1 MEEIIQKSK
10 FFKEQK
16 AREKEETVKLV
27 EQMDKDFESLVQS
40 DAFTSLTEPSK
51 MNALKALVNPN
62 FSKELGK
69 KENMSASEVS
79 KQDAPDT
86 YDKLVSEMAFE
97 MRARPSDRTKT
108 PEEIA
113 EEEKE
118 RLENLEKERQDR
130 MRAADD
136 ASDEDGDD
144 VEDDDKPSADKRS
157 HISGDDLGDSFIV
170 EDKSLN
176 KKGWVDEIL
185 ERNNA
190 EDTEDEDS
198 GCSDE
203 LEDSESDEGGTED
216 EEVDERAETLKD
228 WEQSDDDVG
237 TNWLNEENSD
247 GEGGGEDNKM
257 LSKTKEKKNDMLVKS
272 DRKEEKKT
280 APQNSDKVKRD
291 MILSSSLKQE
301 LPFKINAPGNMEELL
316 ALFQDRSSDDI
327 IEAVR
332 RIRVYNAIAL
342 AAENRKKMQVFYGL
356 LLQYFATLANQKPL
370 KLQLLNLLVKPL
382 MEMSTEVPYFAAICA
397 RERILRTRTKF
408 IEDIKDSEKSCWPSL
423 KTLLL
428 LRLWSM
434 IFPCSDFRHAVMT
447 PATLLMSEYLMR
459 CSVLTVRDAAIGSF
473 LCCIVLLVSK
483 QSKKFCPE
491 ALLFLKALLLSAMD
505 RDQRCSR
512 DSQMFQH
519 LLELKAPLPL
529 LCIDES
535 VKDIMPLDFLKIM
548 NLPDDSS
555 FMNSHGFRAS
565 VLVSVVETLGGF
577 ANIYGELKAFPE
589 IFLPISALLVD
600 LAGQQNMPVPLQ
612 EKLRHLVELIR
623 TKAEEHHKF
632 RQPLQMRK
640 QKPVPIKLLN
650 PKFEEGFIKG
660 RDYDP
665 DRTRAEKRKM
675 AKLVR
680 KEERGAVR
688 ELRKDNFFL
697 QEVKEKERRRA
708 EEERAE
714 QYGKARAFLQEQEHN
729 FKSGQLGKGRK
740 RRR

>member
-1 MEEIIQKSK
+1 
-10 FFKEQK
+10 
-16 AREKEETVKLV
+16 
-27 EQMDKDFESLVQS
+27 
-40 DAFTSLTEPSK
+40 
-51 MNALKALVNPN
+51 
-62 FSKELGK
+62 
-69 KENMSASEVS
+69 
-79 KQDAPDT
+79 
-86 YDKLVSEMAFE
+86 
-97 MRARPSDRTKT
+97 
-108 PEEIA
+108 
-113 EEEKE
+113 
-118 RLENLEKERQDR
+118 
-130 MRAADD
+130 
-136 ASDEDGDD
+136 
-144 VEDDDKPSADKRS
+144 
-157 HISGDDLGDSFIV
+157 
-170 EDKSLN
+170 
-176 KKGWVDEIL
+176 
-185 ERNNA
+185 
-190 EDTEDEDS
+190 
-198 GCSDE
+198 
-203 LEDSESDEGGTED
+203 
-216 EEVDERAETLKD
+216 
-228 WEQSDDDVG
+228 
-237 TNWLNEENSD
+237 
-247 GEGGGEDNKM
+247 
-257 LSKTKEKKNDMLVKS
+257 
-272 DRKEEKKT
+272 
-280 APQNSDKVKRD
+280 

-327 IEAVR
+327 IEAIR

-370 KLQLLNLLVKPL
+370 KFQLLNLLVKPL
-382 MEMSTEVPYFAAICA
+382 MEMSTDS
-397 RERILRTRTKF
+397 
-408 IEDIKDSEKSCWPSL
+408 DIKHSEKSCWPSL

-535 VKDIMPLDFLKIM
+535 VKDITPLDFLKIM

-555 FMNSHGFRAS
+555 FLNSHGFRAS

-650 PKFEEGFIKG
+650 PKFEEGVGIMILIVL
-660 RDYDP
+660 
-665 DRTRAEKRKM
+665 ELRKERWQ
-675 AKLVR
+675 KLVR